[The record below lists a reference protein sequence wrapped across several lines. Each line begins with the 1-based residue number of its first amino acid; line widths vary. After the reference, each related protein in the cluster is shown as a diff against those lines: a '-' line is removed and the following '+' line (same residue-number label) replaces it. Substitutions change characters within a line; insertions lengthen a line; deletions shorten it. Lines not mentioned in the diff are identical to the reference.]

1 MSYHTIVGIRG
12 RPPPTLL
19 PWQHLI
25 GNKTLSGH
33 PTMERE
39 VAKAPNSC
47 PLTQVRE
54 AMEKEAREAMEKEE
68 VAREAMAKEEM
79 AREAKGARALV
90 ATTVEHQ
97 IMGGGNALNPTMQQA
112 LPTQEELIGQ
122 VLSLTHH
129 LNRPHP
135 PYLPLLKP
143 TKPHQLCS
151 PLLNNLHHPC
161 SGTHK
166 KHGIKTTGDLMV
178 TMTTPWHQ

>member
-47 PLTQVRE
+47 LLTQVRE
-54 AMEKEAREAMEKEE
+54 AMER
-68 VAREAMAKEEM
+68 VAREAMAKEGMAKE
-79 AREAKGARALV
+79 AREARASV

-97 IMGGGNALNPTMQQA
+97 IMDGGNALNHTM
-112 LPTQEELIGQ
+112 
-122 VLSLTHH
+122 
-129 LNRPHP
+129 
-135 PYLPLLKP
+135 
-143 TKPHQLCS
+143 QLCS
-151 PLLNNLHHPC
+151 
-161 SGTHK
+161 GAHK
-166 KHGIKTTGDLMV
+166 QHGVKTTGGLMV
-178 TMTTPWHQ
+178 TMIHHGKVAPRVPLLIRQWCHGMRTGKIHHK